1 MSPLVLEKLS
11 NEMACYELVMDFLH
25 LHLLLEEHS
34 VNDLICLN
42 EILQDAD
49 EKLIDDILL
58 ALWSQAQNEEEL
70 TEKIFEVV
78 NSLAFMSYIIRPYEQ
93 HSVTSS
99 KYVRYFSV
107 PYHDIFQWS

>member
-11 NEMACYELVMDFLH
+11 NEMACYELVIDFLH

-93 HSVTSS
+93 HFVTS
-99 KYVRYFSV
+99 K
-107 PYHDIFQWS
+107 